1 MVTSD
6 ETNDEREVPA
16 VAQAQE
22 PEDGPAAELPDIP
35 FNVASVEGREL
46 DYVQDVVRSGHLSSG
61 GAFARRTAE
70 LIAAD
75 SGSAEVLMT
84 TSCTA
89 ALELSAML
97 MDLQEGDTVIVPS
110 FTFTST
116 GLAFARQGAGLL
128 FCDIEPD
135 TLGLDPAHLAT
146 LLDEHVRAV
155 VIVHYAGVACDVQ
168 GIRDVLADWPEVRLV
183 EDNAHGLFGTWRDEP
198 LGSLGRFATL
208 SFHETKN
215 FVCGEGGALLL
226 NDPEDVDRARVLYDK
241 GTNRHAFMLGQVD
254 KYTWKDTGSSFGLS
268 DMLAAYLYA
277 QLEMR
282 EVIQAKRRAVV
293 EHYATS
299 LAPYADQLGFELMRV
314 PPERTSAH
322 HMFYVLLP
330 DRDRRNDVLELMRKS
345 GVQATFHYQPLDA
358 SDAGRGFAV
367 RETEC
372 PVSRD
377 ISDRLLRLPFWNN
390 LTGSDLDRVVSTFV
404 EATTE
409 TLESR

>member
-1 MVTSD
+1 VVS
-6 ETNDEREVPA
+6 
-16 VAQAQE
+16 
-22 PEDGPAAELPDIP
+22 ELPDVA
-35 FNVASVEGREL
+35 FNVPALEGREL
-46 DYVQDVVRSGHLSSG
+46 DYVQDAARGGHLASG
-61 GAFARRTAE
+61 GEFTRRAAE
-70 LIAAD
+70 LLRDETGA
-75 SGSAEVLMT
+75 AEVLMT

-97 MDLQEGDTVIVPS
+97 LDLQEGDTVVVPS

-116 GLAFARQGAGLL
+116 GLAFARQGAGLV
-128 FCDIEPD
+128 FCDIEPV
-135 TLGLDPAHLAT
+135 TLGLDPAHLET

-155 VIVHYAGVACDVQ
+155 VIVHYAGIACDVD
-168 GIRDVLADWPEVRLV
+168 GIRAVLAKWPEVRLI
-183 EDNAHGLFGTWRDEP
+183 EDNAHGLFGTWRDQP

-215 FVCGEGGALLL
+215 FVCGEGGALVL
-226 NDPEDVDRARVLYDK
+226 NDPDDVERARVLYDK

-282 EVIQAKRRAVV
+282 KVIQAKRRAVV
-293 EHYATS
+293 EHYTTS
-299 LAPYADQLGFELMRV
+299 LAPYADQLGFELMHV

-358 SDAGRGFAV
+358 SDAGRSFAV

-390 LTGSDLDRVVSTFV
+390 LTDSDLDRVVSTFV